1 MKIMQSI
8 QNALN
13 VISHYYYVI
22 VIVQNV
28 EKENSVDVI

>member
-13 VISHYYYVI
+13 VMPHYYYVI
-22 VIVQNV
+22 VFAQNV
-28 EKENSVDVI
+28 EKENIVDVI